1 MDGGRRGVGDLS
13 VDLGDLSVDLGDLS
27 VDLGDL
33 SVDLGDLSV
42 DLGDLSVDLGDL
54 SADLWD
60 LSVDLVDLSVDLGDL
75 GKKSA
80 PFKRHDETY
89 LDLFSHIKNGRPH
102 PYPVLGLPA
111 VARGVAARRHGVAY
125 ALPRRISKKK
135 HENSKKS
142 DVSARS

>member
-13 VDLGDLSVDLGDLS
+13 VDLGDLSVDVGDLS

-33 SVDLGDLSV
+33 SA
-42 DLGDLSVDLGDL
+42 DLGDL

-89 LDLFSHIKNGRPH
+89 LDLFSHIKNGRP
-102 PYPVLGLPA
+102 PSLTQS
-111 VARGVAARRHGVAY
+111 RGSLRSPRRSRAPARRQHT
-125 ALPRRISKKK
+125 RC
-135 HENSKKS
+135 HEGIQEET
-142 DVSARS
+142 REL